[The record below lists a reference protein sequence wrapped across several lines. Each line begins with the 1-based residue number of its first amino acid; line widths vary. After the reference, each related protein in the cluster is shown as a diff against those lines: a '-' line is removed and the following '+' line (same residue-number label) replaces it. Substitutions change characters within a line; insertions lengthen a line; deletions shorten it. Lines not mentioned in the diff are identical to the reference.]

1 MKMVTTVRATR
12 QESLSEVCSFFDLK
26 RDAYYK
32 YLKRYKVRKSQEKDI
47 LKLVDVKRKVLP
59 RVGVR
64 KLMRHLEQD
73 FVNANIKI
81 GRDKLFTILR
91 EHDRLVKRRKTS
103 CRTTNSYHHFHKY
116 ENQIKDFT
124 PTGINQVWVTDIT
137 YLRTVKGF
145 CYLAL
150 VTDLYSRKI
159 VGYDI
164 CDSLELL
171 GALRALKMALR
182 KAKNLK
188 RLIHH
193 SDRGVQYC
201 SNQYTGELLKRNI
214 KISMTEENHCYENAV
229 AERVN
234 GILKDEFYL
243 DLTFFSTELAQR
255 ASKNAIK
262 LYNNERL
269 HLSLDY
275 KTPDT
280 VYQNNEKTSIYLW
293 SYLGTRYLSLT

>member
-1 MKMVTTVRATR
+1 MKTVKIARHTR
-12 QESLSEVCSFFDLK
+12 PENLSEICEIFELK

-32 YLKRYKVRKSQEKDI
+32 YLKRYKIKKLQEKQI
-47 LKLVDVKRKVLP
+47 IKMVDTKRKVLP
-59 RVGVR
+59 RVGCR
-64 KLMRHLEQD
+64 KLLNHLSTD
-73 FVNANIKI
+73 FKDANIKI
-81 GRDKLFTILR
+81 GRDKLFNILR
-91 EHDRLVKRRKTS
+91 ANNRLVKPRRSS

-116 ENQIKDFT
+116 NNLIKDFC

-137 YLRTVKGF
+137 YIRTINGF

-159 VGYDI
+159 IGFDI
-164 CDSLELL
+164 SDSLELV
-171 GALRALKMALR
+171 GSLRALRMAFR
-182 KAKNLK
+182 KAGNLK

-201 SNQYTGELLKRNI
+201 SHLYTGELLKRGV

-243 DLTFFSTELAQR
+243 DLTFFSTKLAQR
-255 ASKNAIK
+255 AVKSAIK

-275 KTPDT
+275 KTPNSM
-280 VYQNNEKTSIYLW
+280 YQNSEKLSINL
-293 SYLGTRYLSLT
+293 

>member
-1 MKMVTTVRATR
+1 MKTVKITR
-12 QESLSEVCSFFDLK
+12 QTRQDNLSEVCALFDLK

-32 YLKRYKVRKSQEKDI
+32 YLKRYNIRKSQETKVI
-47 LKLVDVKRKVLP
+47 KMVDSKRKVLP
-59 RVGVR
+59 RVGCR
-64 KLMRHLEQD
+64 KLLNHLGID
-73 FVNANIKI
+73 FKDANLKI
-81 GRDKLFTILR
+81 GRDKLFNILR
-91 EHDRLVKRRKTS
+91 ANNRLIKPRRAS

-116 ENQIKDFT
+116 NNLIKDFT
-124 PTGINQVWVTDIT
+124 PNGINQVWVTDIT
-137 YLRTVKGF
+137 YIRTVNGF

-159 VGYDI
+159 VGFDI
-164 CDSLELL
+164 SDSLELL
-171 GALRALKMALR
+171 GALRALKMAIR
-182 KAKNLK
+182 KADNLK

-201 SNQYTGELLKRNI
+201 SYQYTGELLKRGI

-243 DLTFFSTELAQR
+243 DLTFFSTKIAQK
-255 ASKNAIK
+255 AVKNAIK

-269 HLSLDY
+269 HLSLGY
-275 KTPDT
+275 KTPNS
-280 VYQNNEKTSIYLW
+280 VYKKVV
-293 SYLGTRYLSLT
+293 